1 MSRSPTK
8 GSRATLDSPS
18 RAPLSALNSLN
29 NLSLA
34 SPTRA
39 KSTFGRAKLA
49 FGAPSTTQTT
59 RKKSASPSKARSRT
73 RTAGG
78 DDDLTGNLTG
88 NLDGPSRKSS
98 PTKAAA
104 LAASGG
110 VGRSGV
116 VNHDWDPA
124 TLAGDSKRSP
134 SKKTKNLDRYIPSRQ
149 NTNGDHTGPILLP
162 TSSHSSSSDSLPS
175 TSTEDAQHTA
185 DLSRSLGIN
194 SDQRILSFFAEP
206 PAPQNEHAGL
216 LAQYARLPNKGS
228 AASASSSAH
237 AANRRK
243 IPSAPDRVLDAPGM
257 LDDYYLNLL
266 DWSSTN
272 LVAIGLAESVY
283 VWNAASGAVTELCHV
298 GGGGGGDASIEGDE
312 YICSVKFTEDGSHLA
327 VGLASGPVQVYD
339 VCAGALVRTMAGHP
353 SRVPSLSWSGA
364 ILASGCRSGEVWNSD
379 VRIAQHCVSKLR
391 GHRGEVCGLEWR
403 PEIAGGLSGGGQ
415 GLLASGGNDN
425 VVNVW
430 DGRMTNA
437 PKMCK
442 TNHTAAV
449 KALAWCPWNSSLL
462 ASGGGSSDRTIHFW
476 NTTQS
481 ARLNSLVTTSQV
493 TSLRWNPHAKELL
506 SSHGVPDHHLSLW
519 SYPSLEKVTE
529 IPHAH
534 QTRILHSCVSPD
546 GTTVATASSDED
558 LKFWKVFDM
567 GKKGKAG
574 GAGSDARGRM
584 LTGKEIDENDGLGR
598 KGKTG
603 ISVR

>member
-8 GSRATLDSPS
+8 TNRTPFDSPS
-18 RAPLSALNSLN
+18 RAPLAALSSLN
-29 NLSLA
+29 NLSLGSPSRSKPA
-34 SPTRA
+34 PTRSKPSYPA
-39 KSTFGRAKLA
+39 L
-49 FGAPSTTQTT
+49 STTQTT
-59 RKKSASPSKARSRT
+59 RKKSSKSPSKKQRD
-73 RTAGG
+73 GE
-78 DDDLTGNLTG
+78 DLTGNLTG
-88 NLDGPSRKSS
+88 TFDVPSRKSS
-98 PTKAAA
+98 PTK
-104 LAASGG
+104 LASTGG
-110 VGRSGV
+110 IGRSGV
-116 VNHDWDPA
+116 VNNDWDPSA
-124 TLAGDSKRSP
+124 LSGDSKRSP
-134 SKKTKNLDRYIPSRQ
+134 TKKTKNLDRYIPSRQ
-149 NTNGDHTGPILLP
+149 ASNGDHTGPILLP
-162 TSSHSSSSDSLPS
+162 PSSSSNSSSSDSLSS
-175 TSTEDAQHTA
+175 TSAANTAEDAQHTA

-206 PAPQNEHAGL
+206 PPPQTEHAGL
-216 LAQYARLPNKGS
+216 LSQYARLPDKGS
-228 AASASSSAH
+228 AASSSSSAN

-243 IPSAPDRVLDAPGM
+243 IPSAPERVLDAPGM

-298 GGGGGGDASIEGDE
+298 GGGGNDSSVEGDE

-327 VGLASGPVQVYD
+327 VGLASGPIQVYD
-339 VCAGALVRTMAGHP
+339 VCAGSLVRTMAGHP

-364 ILASGCRSGEVWNSD
+364 ILASGCRSGEIWNSD
-379 VRIAQHCVSKLR
+379 VRIAQHCVSKMR

-430 DGRMTNA
+430 DGRMANA

-481 ARLNSLVTTSQV
+481 ARLNSLVTPSQV
-493 TSLRWNPHAKELL
+493 TSLRWNPHAKEIL

-519 SYPSLEKVTE
+519 SYPSLEKVVD

-534 QTRILHSCVSPD
+534 QTRILHSCISPD

-558 LKFWKVFDM
+558 LKFWKVFDV
-567 GKKGKAG
+567 GKKAKLSGQ
-574 GAGSDARGRM
+574 GRM
-584 LTGKEIDENDGLGR
+584 LTGKEIDENDGMGR